1 MKKFIAAV
9 AIALSCGFIASAQST
24 VVSSRS
30 VDISK
35 EKSQT
40 QWIVRAGVNFAGLTG
55 DGAEELDGKTA
66 YDVAVSFQK
75 PLSNFGMFW
84 GMELGLGSRGYSY
97 EEEGGSSSY
106 EEKFLAHNV
115 RFSPFTIG
123 YAYNFT
129 DQIKADIRLGGYAS
143 FDYIGSG
150 TESYN
155 SSYGEDEEDFD
166 LGDIDDYNRFDAGIN
181 FGIGVWYNRFNLDF
195 SLQRG
200 FCEIIKDSKS
210 YTNNFMIRV
219 GYAF

>member
-66 YDVAVSFQK
+66 YDVAFSFQK

-97 EEEGGSSSY
+97 KHGEEENNLLS
-106 EEKFLAHNV
+106 HNV
-115 RFSPFTIG
+115 RFSPFTFG

-129 DQIKADIRLGGYAS
+129 DQIKADVRLGGFAS
-143 FDYIGSG
+143 FDYTGTYKEDSG
-150 TESYN
+150 YEGEYN
-155 SSYGEDEEDFD
+155 
-166 LGDIDDYNRFDAGIN
+166 LGDIEDYNRFDAGIN